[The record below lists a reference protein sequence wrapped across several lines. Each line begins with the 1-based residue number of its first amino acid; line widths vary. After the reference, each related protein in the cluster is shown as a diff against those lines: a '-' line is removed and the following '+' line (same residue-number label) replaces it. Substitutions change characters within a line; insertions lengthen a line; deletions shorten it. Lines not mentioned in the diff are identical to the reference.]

1 MYNQTS
7 YKILQN
13 ALDTLA
19 KGYQNL
25 PTFQDDTD
33 YARMEEILMRVAT
46 KMQDNYPYH
55 HPLYAGQMLK
65 PPHEMAR
72 LAYTLAMYI
81 NPNNH
86 ALDGGR
92 ASSAMEKEAV
102 ADIARMFGWD
112 THLGHLTSGGTF
124 ANLEALWVAG
134 KINPKKKIVAS
145 ELSHY
150 THERISQVLG
160 LSFQKIG
167 ANTEGG
173 MDLKKLEAALK
184 KENIGTI
191 VVTLGTTGIGSVD
204 DLKSILDLQ
213 KIYTFRIHIDA
224 AYGGYFRLA
233 DNLDTKTKEHYA
245 LMQMADSIVVDPHKH
260 GLQPYGCGCILFK
273 DPSVGRYYKHDS
285 PYTYFSS
292 HDLHLGEISL
302 ECSRAGASAVGLW
315 ATHQLFPLEK
325 NGAFAQRIMK
335 SREAAL
341 KLYQYIQEDKRMIPL
356 IAPQTDIVTWA
367 KKEATM
373 TQISEKSRLIFEK
386 AAQKNIHLALFNY
399 PVRLL
404 QGHWKSVKK
413 DQDYVTCLRSCL
425 MKPEHTE
432 WIDYIWENIK
442 NID

>member
-33 YARMEEILMRVAT
+33 YARMEEILMQVAT

-173 MDLKKLEAALK
+173 MDLKKLEAVLK
-184 KENIGTI
+184 KGNIGTV

-224 AYGGYFRLA
+224 AYGGYFCLA
-233 DNLDTKTKEHYA
+233 DNLDTKTKEQYA

-315 ATHQLFPLEK
+315 ATHQLFTLEK

-341 KLYQYIQEDKRMIPL
+341 KLYQYIREDKRMIPL

-404 QGHWKSVKK
+404 QGHWKSVKR

-432 WIDYIWENIK
+432 WVDFIWENIK
-442 NID
+442 NLD